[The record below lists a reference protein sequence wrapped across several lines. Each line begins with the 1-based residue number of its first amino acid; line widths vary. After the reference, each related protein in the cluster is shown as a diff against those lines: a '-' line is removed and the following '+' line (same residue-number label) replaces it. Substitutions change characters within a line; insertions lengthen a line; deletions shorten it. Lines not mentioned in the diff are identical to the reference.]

1 LELDVIDMVYTDQFL
16 GENFIKC
23 FFRYYA
29 EIPTYVKQVF
39 LHLLKEDDPKLTE
52 KIVIADDRFS
62 LKVNLKLTNFPVSV
76 EQVSA

>member
-1 LELDVIDMVYTDQFL
+1 MELDVIDMVYTDQFL

-29 EIPTYVKQVF
+29 EISTYVQQVF
-39 LHLLKEDDPKLTE
+39 LLQLNKEDPKLTD
-52 KIVIADDRFS
+52 KIMIADDRFS
-62 LKVNLKLTNFPVSV
+62 LKVNLKLTDFPVSV